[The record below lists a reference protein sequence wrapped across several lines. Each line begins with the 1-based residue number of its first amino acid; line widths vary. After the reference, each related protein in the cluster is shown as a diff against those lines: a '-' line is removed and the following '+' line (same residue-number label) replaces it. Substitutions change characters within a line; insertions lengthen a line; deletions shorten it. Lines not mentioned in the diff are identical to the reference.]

1 MRTLQD
7 YISIYREV
15 AQNLNIG
22 GDSVEVLVQ
31 LLANASYINEVENI
45 SYVQEASLERATLEN
60 SKIQHCMND
69 MYSVFRGNCPR
80 VILKFKATKYFSF
93 NPYEKI
99 VSSNNFNI
107 YYLGYYQKGEEELS
121 NKKRIPVETDF
132 IYSKS
137 SIAPGTEAIIIGLLT
152 NEVVQDTWT
161 VDDNNKYYVESS
173 GSNLSNDMTL
183 EINGVDKTNTIT
195 RTFSDHILNGNVFD
209 LTTTDYG
216 SRLYFATLG
225 DNEENS
231 VTTGTTISAQYFKF
245 TILSEYNESE
255 LKKINIKGTEL
266 QAFDE
271 EFLESRGY
279 SELSKGIIVLSEIG
293 RDDTKTIHYKANRD
307 RYVNSIIR
315 SNSDLGTMLEE
326 MFPEKIKSDGTNC
339 IFQGSGLDEFITIYY
354 VPKNENNLLT
364 RAETG
369 DFLDIR
375 LPYFLIN
382 NKNNVKIS
390 NGRRFTARFNLGI
403 TLSGFDTQDLDKEIE
418 LILGD
423 YEYKFGVNLE
433 TLKSEIYTRI
443 GKLNK
448 ISSIDKFEVEYLDDK
463 NDVCNLEN
471 VNLET
476 VYFITSLNIY
486 TTIKS

>member
-22 GDSVEVLVQ
+22 GDMVEVLVQ

-80 VILKFKATKYFSF
+80 VILRFKATKYFAF

-99 VSSNNFNI
+99 VSSNNFNV
-107 YYLGYYQKGEEELS
+107 YYLGYYKEGANTIESE
-121 NKKRIPVETDF
+121 KRIPVEEDF

-137 SIAPGTEAIIIGLLT
+137 SIAPGTEAIIIGFLT
-152 NEVVQDTWT
+152 NEVIQDTWT

-173 GSNLSNDMTL
+173 GTDLSNDMTL
-183 EINGVDKTNTIT
+183 EINGVDWTKNIT
-195 RTFSDHILNGNVFD
+195 RTFSDHILSSKVFD

-225 DNEENS
+225 DNETNS

-245 TILSEYNESE
+245 TTLSAYNESE

-266 QAFDE
+266 LSFDSD
-271 EFLESRGY
+271 FLDKRGY
-279 SELSKGIIVLSEIG
+279 SEISKGIIVLNEIR

-326 MFPEKIKSDGTNC
+326 MFPEKLRSGGTNC
-339 IFQGSGLDEFITIYY
+339 IFQNDGLDEFVIIYY
-354 VPKNENNLLT
+354 VPKEESNLLT
-364 RAETG
+364 RAEAG
-369 DFLDIR
+369 DFLDLR

-390 NGRRFTARFNLGI
+390 KGHRFTARFNLGI

-418 LILGD
+418 SILRD
-423 YEYKFGVNLE
+423 YEYKFEVNLD
-433 TLKSEIYTRI
+433 TLKNEIYTRI
-443 GKLNK
+443 GKLSK
-448 ISSIDKFEVEYLDDK
+448 ISSIDKFEVEYLNDK
-463 NDVCNLEN
+463 NEVCSLDN
-471 VNLET
+471 VDLGT
-476 VYFITSLNIY
+476 VYFVTSLNIY